1 MVSVLVDDEEV
12 AVDVDGDVVLVV
24 LVVGV
29 LRLG

>member
-1 MVSVLVDDEEV
+1 VDDEEV